1 MWGFSDTYWPLVIP
15 LGILERCVSKL
26 CKTAVPI
33 DAFPFGGGG
42 GGRSFSARNFKIKHE
57 RLSKRSATIG
67 WPVAYR
73 KFSGKTTP

>member
-1 MWGFSDTYWPLVIP
+1 MRGFSSMWGFSDTYWPLVIP

-42 GGRSFSARNFKIKHE
+42 GAEAFLPEISK
-57 RLSKRSATIG
+57 LSMKD
-67 WPVAYR
+67 YL
-73 KFSGKTTP
+73 SGAPPSVGP